1 MKNLNIYLDQREK
14 LQKTWDFGV
23 STCHAPLL
31 LRDDLQNHLKII
43 KQQCGF
49 KYVRFHS
56 VLNDDMETVQPDG
69 SFNFDKAIAVYRNV
83 LALGF
88 TPFVEISSMPSAL
101 ASADSYICEYK
112 FRNAPPAD
120 WEKWKKLVT
129 AFTSALTAA
138 FGEKEVRNWYFEVW
152 NEPDISF
159 WSGTQEEYFKLYD
172 ITRNAV
178 KSVCSA
184 YRVGG
189 PATSKTAWIGDFC
202 DHVSNPSEFDDVEGI
217 RCDFISSH
225 AYPSDLAFLNSADG
239 EVKLLEADVLS
250 DLCTKARRVIDEKL
264 GSEIPFIF
272 GEWNSSA
279 GPYAFN
285 HDECNNAPFIC
296 KTVIELNNTVQGAIF
311 WNASDIYE
319 EGKFHYTPF
328 HGGYGIVNVN
338 DIPKSSFHAFR
349 MLNQLSGEQLGCS
362 FDAEKCSEHG
372 AVAAIDNRYLRII
385 VWNYRQPGSEGKPL
399 AFTFKGLPAG
409 TVLDGEFILPG
420 KGSAFETWCELGSP
434 DYINRKFLDIL
445 EEASIPAK
453 AVIPA
458 TQIIELA
465 PGTMAMFSC
474 KID

>member
-31 LRDDLQNHLKII
+31 LRDDLQNQLKFI

-225 AYPSDLAFLNSADG
+225 AYPSDLAFLNHIPRSSMRCQIFL
-239 EVKLLEADVLS
+239 VYTILL
-250 DLCTKARRVIDEKL
+250 
-264 GSEIPFIF
+264 P
-272 GEWNSSA
+272 
-279 GPYAFN
+279 
-285 HDECNNAPFIC
+285 
-296 KTVIELNNTVQGAIF
+296 NT
-311 WNASDIYE
+311 N
-319 EGKFHYTPF
+319 
-328 HGGYGIVNVN
+328 
-338 DIPKSSFHAFR
+338 
-349 MLNQLSGEQLGCS
+349 
-362 FDAEKCSEHG
+362 
-372 AVAAIDNRYLRII
+372 II
-385 VWNYRQPGSEGKPL
+385 
-399 AFTFKGLPAG
+399 
-409 TVLDGEFILPG
+409 
-420 KGSAFETWCELGSP
+420 
-434 DYINRKFLDIL
+434 
-445 EEASIPAK
+445 
-453 AVIPA
+453 
-458 TQIIELA
+458 
-465 PGTMAMFSC
+465 
-474 KID
+474 